1 MLFMN
6 NAVVAV
12 EGDSFLSL
20 IERLATDDRVDPA
33 KVSALLDIQE
43 RMMAKKAEVEFN
55 EAFRRLRGKLPI
67 IKKGDI
73 VEYKGKE
80 AFKFAKWEKV
90 QAIIDDII
98 AEEGFD
104 LTFDSEIHPTGT
116 ATIAILHHQGGH
128 TRRISTPP
136 LPLDSGG
143 GKNAIQGIGSSMSY
157 GQRYATKFALNLR
170 FEDDDDGHRG
180 GLVFINVEQQKIIND
195 LITDTKTDMDRFLRA
210 LEVAAVENITIE
222 LYPAARNM
230 LSAKKRA

>member
-1 MLFMN
+1 MSNEIAPL
-6 NAVVAV
+6 
-12 EGDSFLSL
+12 EHDSFLSL
-20 IERLATDDRVDPA
+20 IERLAIDDRVDPA
-33 KVSALLDIQE
+33 KVSAMLDIQE
-43 RMMAKKAEVEFN
+43 RMMAKKAEAEFN

-67 IKKGDI
+67 IKKGDV

-80 AFKFAKWEKV
+80 VFKFAKWEKV

-170 FEDDDDGHRG
+170 FEDDDNGHRG
-180 GLVFINVEQQKIIND
+180 GLVFINVEQQKIINE
-195 LITDTKTDMDRFLRA
+195 LIAETKTDIDRFLRA
-210 LEVAAVENITIE
+210 LEVASVENIT
-222 LYPAARNM
+222 LDVYPVARNM
-230 LSAKKRA
+230 LSNKKKA